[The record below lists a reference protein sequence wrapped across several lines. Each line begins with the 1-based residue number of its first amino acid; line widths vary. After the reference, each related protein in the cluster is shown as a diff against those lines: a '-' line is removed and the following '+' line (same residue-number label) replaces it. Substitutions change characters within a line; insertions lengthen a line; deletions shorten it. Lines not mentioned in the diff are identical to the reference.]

1 MCYRVTTLRNWVVN
15 VLAFTRV
22 VRFAVVV
29 WLVVLKKSSYFVST
43 TKDFPACL
51 SVVIA
56 IRIIEPEEES
66 ITIRRNVA
74 ISSPNNTV

>member
-1 MCYRVTTLRNWVVN
+1 MCYRVTLRNGVFN

-29 WLVVLKKSSYFVST
+29 LLVVLKKSSYFVPT
-43 TKDFPACL
+43 TKQFPACL

-56 IRIIEPEEES
+56 IRMIEPEEES
-66 ITIRRNVA
+66 IMIRRNVA
-74 ISSPNNTV
+74 ICSSNNTV